1 MAVIGS
7 IIISCDKKEQADAP
21 AKDDKFCLTGKLREK
36 MQIEDVTKQSVQE
49 TISLTGNITYNADN
63 VVEFSSLVEGVVTKT
78 FFSLGDH
85 VKKGQV
91 LAEIRS
97 TELNN
102 LQAQAKTLQSQL
114 QVAQRQL
121 QSVKS
126 LSEDGIAS
134 QKDLLQAQSEVDV
147 LKASI
152 SNVNANLSLFSAS
165 QDKSV
170 FLIKAPT
177 EGYIV
182 DKNISPGT
190 QILQNSES
198 LFTISNLKEVWVLA
212 NIYTINVAHI
222 KEGMTV
228 DIVLPAYPDDVFKG
242 KITTLSQVFDADEHV
257 LKARVVMQNKDLK
270 LKPGM
275 PADIIINKGNN
286 DRELP
291 AVPSSAILFDDNKN
305 YVLIYKDDC
314 NIEVR
319 QIKPP
324 MKNSRW
330 AFFEDE
336 LKEGEKIITKN
347 QLLILEKLKG

>member
-1 MAVIGS
+1 MAIIGS
-7 IIISCDKKEQADAP
+7 LIISCNKKEEAAP
-21 AKDDKFCLTGKLREK
+21 AEKEGFCLSEKLKEK
-36 MQIEDVTKQSVQE
+36 MQIEDVKKQGVQE
-49 TISLTGNITYNADN
+49 NIGLTGNITYNADN
-63 VVEFSSLVEGVVTKT
+63 VVKFSSLVEGIVTKT

-102 LQAQAKTLQSQL
+102 LEAQAKTLQSQL

-121 QSVKS
+121 QSVKG
-126 LSEDGIAS
+126 LSDDGIAS

-147 LKASI
+147 LNASI
-152 SNVNANLSLFSAS
+152 ANVNANLSLFSAS
-165 QDKSV
+165 NDKSV

-190 QILQNSES
+190 QISQNSEP

-212 NIYTINVAHI
+212 NIYTTNVTHI
-222 KEGMTV
+222 KEGMPV
-228 DIVLPAYPDDVFKG
+228 DIVLPAYPGEIFKG

-257 LKARVVMQNKDLK
+257 LKARVVMENKDLK

-275 PADIIINKGNN
+275 PADIIINKGEN

-291 AVPSSAILFDDNKN
+291 AVPASAVLFDDNKN
-305 YVLIYKDDC
+305 YILVYKDDC

-319 QIKPP
+319 EINPAI
-324 MKNSRW
+324 KNSRW
-330 AFFEDE
+330 AYFENE
-336 LKEGEKIITKN
+336 VKEGEKIITRN